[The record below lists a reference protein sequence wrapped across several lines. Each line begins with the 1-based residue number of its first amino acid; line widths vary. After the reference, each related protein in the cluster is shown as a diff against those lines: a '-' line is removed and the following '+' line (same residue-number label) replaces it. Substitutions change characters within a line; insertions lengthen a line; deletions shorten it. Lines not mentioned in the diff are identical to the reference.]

1 MTLIVAFLS
10 TNLPRALEVGL
21 DGRILAFTLAVSL
34 ASGLVAGVA
43 PAFRISKTDLQGAL
57 KAGLGKTDADS
68 AGGRTR
74 GALVAIEVALSLVLL
89 VGAGLMVRSLWELR
103 GVDPGF
109 DPQGVLTMTVALPEA
124 RYPRPVQRD
133 AFADRV
139 LDRLRALPGVESVA
153 AVDSLPM
160 TGGSTQPIVIAGRAA
175 ELASEQ
181 PEVAVRR
188 ASPGYLHAMRI
199 RLLSGRDFSAFDR
212 AGAAAVV
219 LVSESMAKR
228 FWPGEDPLGK
238 RLTLTFAPETSRQ
251 VVGVVADVK
260 LHGLDSQTP
269 PATLYEPLAQ
279 APWERVSLVLRAA
292 GARPEALAGNLE
304 PGALAAIHEIDREE
318 SAQSVLTMEEI
329 LAQTLSQRRFS
340 MLLLAAFAGLALV
353 LAAVGIYSVLSYS
366 VGRRARE
373 IGIRMA
379 LGAEIHDVL
388 RLIVVEGMRPTL
400 LGMAAGLAGALALGR
415 LLASLLY
422 GVTAKDPATLAVVS
436 LVLLAVASAP
446 ASSPPTGQR
455 RSSRSGR
462 SGRSRAERDGRETSR
477 RS

>member
-1 MTLIVAFLS
+1 VAL
-10 TNLPRALEVGL
+10 
-21 DGRILAFTLAVSL
+21 
-34 ASGLVAGVA
+34 
-43 PAFRISKTDLQGAL
+43 
-57 KAGLGKTDADS
+57 
-68 AGGRTR
+68 
-74 GALVAIEVALSLVLL
+74 EVALSLVLL

-109 DPQGVLTMTVALPEA
+109 DPTGVLTMTVALPEA

-139 LDRLRALPGVESVA
+139 LQRLSALPGVESAA

-160 TGGSTQPIVIAGRAA
+160 TGGSTQPIVIEGRAA
-175 ELASEQ
+175 GLASEQ

-199 RLLSGRDFSAFDR
+199 RLLSGRDFTAADR

-238 RLTLTFAPETSRQ
+238 HLTLTFAPETKRQ

-269 PATLYEPLAQ
+269 PATIYEPLAQ

-292 GARPEALAGNLE
+292 GQHPEALAS
-304 PGALAAIHEIDREE
+304 GALAAIHEIDREE

-329 LAQTLSQRRFS
+329 LADTLSQRRFS

-366 VGRRARE
+366 VGRRVRE

-379 LGAEIHDVL
+379 LGAEVKDVL

-400 LGMAAGLAGALALGR
+400 VGMAAGMAGALALGR
-415 LLASLLY
+415 LVASLLY
-422 GVTAKDPATLAVVS
+422 GVTASDPGTLAAVS
-436 LVLLAVASAP
+436 LILLGVALLASLLP
-446 ASSPPTGQR
+446 AY
-455 RSSRSGR
+455 
-462 SGRSRAERDGRETSR
+462 RAARIEPIRAIGEE
-477 RS
+477 